1 MVGGK
6 TADVIISHFG
16 THLFLCISHYHK
28 LGSLVSCTYCR
39 SLSCDVVN
47 IRSLLPRKQ
56 CLAVIRHTHIPSGH
70 Y

>member
-16 THLFLCISHYHK
+16 THLFLCLSHYHK
-28 LGSLVSCTYCR
+28 LGSLVSKKCCYYYSCYVYHR
-39 SLSCDVVN
+39 FLLLRKHSLAK
-47 IRSLLPRKQ
+47 IHHMYIPL
-56 CLAVIRHTHIPSGH
+56 RH